1 MASRSHGWF
10 DAAQLLPGEEL
21 VRMCN
26 ARVRTD
32 TPPYWWEG
40 RLILTS
46 DRLFFLPFV
55 ENPFL
60 STVAFW
66 LRDVLEAGPAGRNAF
81 HVRTTAE
88 AALFRVKEQ
97 GVAAFLGRSGRSWAS
112 SVLEHIRGARPA
124 SAFTSD
130 TPFRRA
136 AG

>member
-10 DAAQLLPGEEL
+10 DGEKLLSGEEL
-21 VRMCN
+21 VRSGS

-46 DRLFFLPFV
+46 DRLFFLPHV

-60 STVAFW
+60 DTVAFW
-66 LRDVLEAGPAGRNAF
+66 LREVIETGPAGRNSF
-81 HVRTTAE
+81 HVRSATE
-88 AALFRVKEQ
+88 GALFHVLDI
-97 GVAAFLGRSGRSWAS
+97 GSAAVTGRAGRGW
-112 SVLEHIRGARPA
+112 LRLIERNMRGARPR
-124 SAFTSD
+124 SAFETDS
-130 TPFRRA
+130 PFRRA